1 MFAKGAW
8 SACRWPSSNICQD
21 VLRRTRIALLA
32 CHCEVLWNMT
42 LGSNMS
48 KAPQGHVPQDLTMT
62 SKQCNPCT
70 SQYILADIWAG
81 PPASAPSAL
90 CEHGPFH
97 LPRTCCTSQAP
108 RSLHF
113 SAGSVFACL
122 IRSTL
127 MYFAS
132 GWRNAKPLRK
142 ICKNETVQSCSIH
155 SFLTT
160 GFWSILIY
168 LVLLTCF
175 DKIDQNRPKT
185 SGPKWVNRTWL
196 NCFILADFL
205 GGFELR
211 QPDAKYIKVLL
222 ITQAKTRAALKSSER
237 GAWLVQH
244 VLGRWKGTMFA
255 KGVWSAC
262 RWPSSNICQDAC
274 KNNNF
279 TTSTSYNTKSP
290 VEHRRNPE
298 IYRNNERSGC
308 FQIINNK
315 NSETWLI
322 GDF

>member
-1 MFAKGAW
+1 MFDSLIFDHW
-8 SACRWPSSNICQD
+8 FFLVYFDLSC
-21 VLRRTRIALLA
+21 ALT
-32 CHCEVLWNMT
+32 CFW
-42 LGSNMS
+42 
-48 KAPQGHVPQDLTMT
+48 PQGHVPQDLTMT

-175 DKIDQNRPKT
+175 DPRVMFHKT
-185 SGPKWVNRTWL
+185 SQWQASSAILVRL
-196 NCFILADFL
+196 NTSWQI
-205 GGFELR
+205 FELGHR
-211 QPDAKYIKVLL
+211 QALQAPFANMVPFHLPRTCCTSQAPHSLDFSAGSGLCLCDKKYFDVLCL
-222 ITQAKTRAALKSSER
+222 
-237 GAWLVQH
+237 WL
-244 VLGRWKGTMFA
+244 T
-255 KGVWSAC
+255 
-262 RWPSSNICQDAC
+262 
-274 KNNNF
+274 
-279 TTSTSYNTKSP
+279 
-290 VEHRRNPE
+290 
-298 IYRNNERSGC
+298 
-308 FQIINNK
+308 
-315 NSETWLI
+315 
-322 GDF
+322 